1 MDLGSF
7 LDFFFFFPLS
17 FVLLLDLGL
26 LNWFGLVM
34 VS

>member
-7 LDFFFFFPLS
+7 LDFFFFLS